1 MVGLWVQF
9 SHSVVSSSLKLHGLL
24 HARLP
29 CPSSTP
35 RTYSLMSIELVM
47 RSNHLIFCHSL
58 LFLPS
63 IFCSI
68 RVFSKESVLCI
79 SSQSIGASAWVSV
92 LSMNIQ
98 DWSPLDGLVDLLA
111 VQGTLKSLQHHS
123 GTIESVI
130 MSASSET
137 MYVSVPGESWPTHGS
152 TAPGHFDKDL
162 FC

>member
-79 SSQSIGASAWVSV
+79 SGQSIGTSAWVSV

-137 MYVSVPGESWPTHGS
+137 MYVSVPGESWTTHSS
-152 TAPGHFDKDL
+152 TAQGHLDKDL

>member
-47 RSNHLIFCHSL
+47 WSNHLIFCHSL
-58 LFLPS
+58 LLLPS

-111 VQGTLKSLQHHS
+111 VQGTFKSLLQHHS
-123 GTIESVI
+123 TKTPILQHSAFFLVQISHPYMTTGKTI
-130 MSASSET
+130 ALT
-137 MYVSVPGESWPTHGS
+137 R
-152 TAPGHFDKDL
+152 
-162 FC
+162 

>member
-47 RSNHLIFCHSL
+47 WSNHLIFCHSL
-58 LFLPS
+58 LLLPS

-79 SSQSIGASAWVSV
+79 SGQSIGTSAWVSV

-111 VQGTLKSLQHHS
+111 VQGTLQSLQHHS

-137 MYVSVPGESWPTHGS
+137 MYVSVPGESWTTPGS
-152 TAPGHFDKDL
+152 TAQGHLDKDL
-162 FC
+162 FF